1 MSREEPVVYKI
12 VKRLIDDGTL
22 DELVMGVIEGSL
34 DSAFEELEALS
45 NKAYLQAHHW
55 QDYADNLQFARASLV
70 VLRYYSTDSYEAEQ
84 RRVSGYSLKLEEF
97 Y

>member
-1 MSREEPVVYKI
+1 MNREEGTVYKI

-22 DELVMGVIEGSL
+22 DELVMGVLEGSL
-34 DSAFEELEALS
+34 EAAFEELEALS
-45 NKAYLQAHHW
+45 KKTFLQAHHW

-70 VLRYYSTDSYEAEQ
+70 VLRYYSVDGYEAEQ

>member
-1 MSREEPVVYKI
+1 MNREEGVVYKI
-12 VKRLIDDGTL
+12 VQRLIDDGTL
-22 DELVMGVIEGSL
+22 DELVLGVLEGSL
-34 DSAFEELEALS
+34 EAAFEELETLS

-70 VLRYYSTDSYEAEQ
+70 VLRYYSTDGYEVEQ